1 MQGIFALSFH
11 PALFQML
18 TGKALGFMLSVAV
31 RSNLIDGQ
39 ERSRA
44 GCKVSMPVSAHEHS
58 STGMMQLWQC
68 ML

>member
-1 MQGIFALSFH
+1 
-11 PALFQML
+11 ML

-44 GCKVSMPVSAHEHS
+44 GCKVSMPVPAHEHS